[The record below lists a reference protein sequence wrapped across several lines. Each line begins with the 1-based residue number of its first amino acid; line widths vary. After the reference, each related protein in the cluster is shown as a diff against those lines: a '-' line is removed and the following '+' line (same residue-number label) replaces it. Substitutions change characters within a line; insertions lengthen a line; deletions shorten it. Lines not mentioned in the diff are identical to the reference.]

1 MSKTETS
8 RPSFVAALCELR
20 GGLTVEELDQS
31 LAELVAAVRE
41 TGKPGAIVLTIK
53 AKKLSK
59 GEDVV
64 SILSLDDAIV
74 AKIPQLDKGSTV
86 FFADEAGHL
95 ARNDPRQQRLFDDG
109 KSAKTPEPAAAPPAN
124 VHPISGGGAR

>member
-1 MSKTETS
+1 MPRTETS

-41 TGKPGAIVLTIK
+41 TGKPGAIVLTLK

-86 FFADEAGHL
+86 FFADEAGNL
-95 ARNDPRQQRLFDDG
+95 ARNDPRQKRLFDDG
-109 KSAKTPEPAAAPPAN
+109 QAAKSEAPEDDKPSN